1 MEEFRYLITT
11 HYGTTLNIYS
21 KTIAER
27 ILERLYYLVRP
38 GKIKDLISKEIHR
51 MDVPQYAFY
60 RMSGLEIAAYNDQRN

>member
-38 GKIKDLISKEIHR
+38 GKIKDLISKEI
-51 MDVPQYAFY
+51 Q
-60 RMSGLEIAAYNDQRN
+60 LNNL